1 MRYVP
6 KKLVITADISRGK
19 SSYLELFK
27 LVVGVGLAAICAF
40 TLLGFAADLVADRIP
55 ERLEMKM
62 GFHLDSKIRETDS
75 LYPQYQRTEELF
87 QALSTKSGL
96 RPLNYRLVFLDIP
109 TPNAVAVPGGVVGV
123 TRGLLNLVKSDEGL
137 AMVLGHELG
146 HHQSR
151 HVLKS
156 LGRSLLWISAISI
169 FMEGYAVDSAQYLV
183 QMFSASHSREQ
194 EYEAD
199 RIGFKLAKKQLG
211 TADSYLE
218 FFEKVHANYEEG
230 ESQWGD
236 LFRSHPYTLDRIRR
250 LKSMMKDVSSEDIR

>member
-1 MRYVP
+1 MRHVP
-6 KKLVITADISRGK
+6 KKLAVTADISRGK
-19 SSYLELFK
+19 SSYLEWSK
-27 LVVGVGLAAICAF
+27 LVVGVGLVTSCVFI
-40 TLLGFAADLVADRIP
+40 LLGFAADLVADRIP
-55 ERLEMKM
+55 EKLEMNM
-62 GFHLDSKIRETDS
+62 GFHLDSNIRETDS

-96 RPLNYRLVFLDIP
+96 RPLNYRLVLLDIP
-109 TPNAVAVPGGVVGV
+109 APNAVALPGGIVGV

-156 LGRSLLWISAISI
+156 LGRSLLWITAISV
-169 FMEGYAVDSAQYLV
+169 FTEGYSMDSAQYLV
-183 QMFSASHSREQ
+183 QMFSASHSRYQ

-199 RIGFKLAKKQLG
+199 RIGFELAKRQFG

-218 FFEKVHANYEEG
+218 FFEKVHANYEQG
-230 ESQWGD
+230 ERQWGD
-236 LFRSHPYTLDRIRR
+236 LFRSHPYTQDRITR
-250 LKSMMKDVSSEDIR
+250 LKSMMKDVP